1 MARKTDKAYDWRQY
15 PKKEWPYK
23 GDVKE
28 PQYLKDR
35 AELFADN
42 KSELAPFN
50 GWWWYVPN
58 KIHKIINKYQK
69 IKRKKRKKND
79 K

>member
-23 GDVKE
+23 GDVKD

-42 KSELAPFN
+42 KSECR
-50 GWWWYVPN
+50 N
-58 KIHKIINKYQK
+58 KKG
-69 IKRKKRKKND
+69 
-79 K
+79 